1 MKLRLNRFYDSHANE
16 FLNASLKKMS
26 SVESAQVHL
35 YLILFGYSLP
45 NYENAAYRKNNKF
58 LAWRIRQKGNE
69 ILNFYL

>member
-45 NYENAAYRKNNKF
+45 NYEKRR
-58 LAWRIRQKGNE
+58 L
-69 ILNFYL
+69 

>member
-35 YLILFGYSLP
+35 SSSATVCRTIK
-45 NYENAAYRKNNKF
+45 NAAYRKNNKF
-58 LAWRIRQKGNE
+58 LA
-69 ILNFYL
+69 